1 MTITTEQA
9 QMLAQGG
16 GKVFANDD
24 DKVGSIGQIYLD
36 NSTGE
41 PTWVTVKT
49 GLFGTSES
57 FVPLDGAQVDGDD
70 IHVSFDEAMIKDAPR
85 VDPDRELDEAEEG
98 QLYRYYGVGGTSPAV
113 GTGDAAADR
122 GRAGTADTNPEDISN
137 GQADIG
143 QSTTHEGG
151 RADRAGGAGGDEP
164 SAGHDTS
171 GPNTDE
177 AMTRSEEQL
186 RTGTR
191 TQESGKVRLRKY
203 VVTENVT
210 QTVPVQHEEV
220 VVERESITDAT
231 AAPAHDGPAISEEE
245 HEVTLHEE
253 VPVVEKE
260 AVPVERVQVGTK
272 TVTDEA
278 TVSEDVRK
286 EQIEMEDPDHA
297 SGTADR
303 QN

>member
-1 MTITTEQA
+1 VTITNEQA
-9 QMLAQGG
+9 QVLSQGG
-16 GKVFANDD
+16 GKVLANDD
-24 DKVGSIGQIYLD
+24 DKVGTIGQIYLD

-70 IHVSFDEAMIKDAPR
+70 IHVSFDEATIKDAPR
-85 VDPDRELDEAEEG
+85 VDPDRELDEAEEE
-98 QLYRYYGVGGTSPAV
+98 QLYRYYGVGDASPAA
-113 GTGDAAADR
+113 GTGGTTTGHVDAGERTVDQRNRGGRDDR
-122 GRAGTADTNPEDISN
+122 G
-137 GQADIG
+137 
-143 QSTTHEGG
+143 
-151 RADRAGGAGGDEP
+151 
-164 SAGHDTS
+164 AGHDTS

-186 RTGTR
+186 HTGTR
-191 TQESGKVRLRKY
+191 SQEAGKVRLRKY

-220 VVERESITDAT
+220 VVEREPITDAT
-231 AAPAHDGPAISEEE
+231 ATPAHDGPAISEEE

-286 EQIEMEDPDHA
+286 EQIEMEDPDNA
-297 SGTADR
+297 SSNPDR